1 MIRRATI
8 TFLSTI
14 LLALPAAAQTPAIHF
29 DGRPEFKE
37 GKALGY
43 FIWRDGETWKLRWT
57 TFGAEH
63 KFTGRVVAE
72 GGDIASF
79 KRIDVDE
86 ERKVIRPGMAPHT
99 VRGPAGR
106 VRAVRPGRAPVIA
119 TKTLDKIEQEDERT
133 LQWLTQTDNDV
144 DGIDFKVTA
153 ATTAIRFM
161 LQSDG
166 EPKPQ
171 EVEVG
176 KENFKPNASPLRV
189 LLKS

>member
-106 VRAVRPGRAPVIA
+106 VRAVRPGVPTRKCHAGSLTTDRRPRARRSSCSATPPGSVPAREHLRERPRSPRVPVA
-119 TKTLDKIEQEDERT
+119 P
-133 LQWLTQTDNDV
+133 
-144 DGIDFKVTA
+144 G
-153 ATTAIRFM
+153 
-161 LQSDG
+161 
-166 EPKPQ
+166 
-171 EVEVG
+171 
-176 KENFKPNASPLRV
+176 
-189 LLKS
+189 